1 MVYLYSLDGQNARCR
16 SQSSQT
22 AGNYMLARAFIA
34 DADNTWII
42 KMLFSFLNRMLIHPL
57 HMFIF
62 WDEDAAPDHGIMR
75 QYNQFKQP
83 NTHIHRLPYDWDDVT
98 VKINKFLLI

>member
-1 MVYLYSLDGQNARCR
+1 
-16 SQSSQT
+16 
-22 AGNYMLARAFIA
+22 
-34 DADNTWII
+34 
-42 KMLFSFLNRMLIHPL
+42 
-57 HMFIF
+57 MFIF